1 MVFKCKSSDP
11 GEIRRK
17 FKKSVC
23 GMLDAAAHKIDVDPA
38 CFKGHLLTV
47 LRHKRL
53 VFIHCVKAGIPVR
66 GVFHDMSKFSPRE
79 FYYGIKYFK
88 GDKSPNEGEREAYG
102 YSKAWMH
109 HKGRNRHHFEYWT
122 DYNLTDRC
130 VRPVKMPLDCV
141 VEMFCDRV
149 AASKTYNKEKYT
161 DKDPITY
168 FMSRKAH
175 RFIHPETEA
184 FIEKLLKMLSVIGEE
199 KTFAYIRKYRKNHK
213 DY

>member
-1 MVFKCKSSDP
+1 MKAWKHFCT
-11 GEIRRK
+11 ITHHR
-17 FKKSVC
+17 
-23 GMLDAAAHKIDVDPA
+23 
-38 CFKGHLLTV
+38 
-47 LRHKRL
+47 RL
-53 VFIHCVKAGIPVR
+53 VRHYCFMAGLYWQ
-66 GVFHDMSKFSPRE
+66 GLTHDLSKYSWVE
-79 FYYGIKYFK
+79 FKVGAKYYQGNR
-88 GDKSPNEGEREAYG
+88 SPNNAERETIG
-102 YSKAWMH
+102 YSTAWLH
-109 HKGRNRHHFEYWT
+109 HKGRNKHHLEYWI
-122 DYNLTDRC
+122 DYNFD
-130 VRPVKMPLDCV
+130 PDAPEGMSGYKMPIRYV
-141 VEMFCDRV
+141 AEMFCDRV